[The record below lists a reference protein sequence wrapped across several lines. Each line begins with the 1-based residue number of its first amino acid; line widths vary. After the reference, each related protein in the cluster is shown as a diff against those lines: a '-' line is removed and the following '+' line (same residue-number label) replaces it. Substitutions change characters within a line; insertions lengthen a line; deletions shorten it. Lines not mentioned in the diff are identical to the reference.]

1 MSRQLGLNSGDITDS
16 LLGELIG
23 RETSPLV
30 FDVGAN
36 IGEFS
41 AQCIKINKKTKIY
54 AFEPQIEMIETIR
67 NKLPKNALIFPIA
80 LSEKTGKMQMVRKF
94 EGDRKAHASQ
104 IDEQVSFVIEK
115 STIDIMVENLAIQE
129 IDLLKIDT
137 EGHDFEV
144 LKGAE
149 QSLASNKI
157 KCIVFEIMPRLLL
170 QGHTP
175 EDVETLLR
183 RHNFTKF
190 FRMTPHLGLLPLQS
204 LDNSEFRTQNIV
216 CIK

>member
-1 MSRQLGLNSGDITDS
+1 MSRQLGLNSGDITNS

-23 RETSPLV
+23 RVSNPHV

-41 AQCIKINKKTKIY
+41 AQCIKINKGTKIY
-54 AFEPQIEMIETIR
+54 AFEPQIEMLEIIKS
-67 NKLPKNALIFPIA
+67 KLPRNALIFPLA
-80 LSEKTGKMQMVRKF
+80 LSEKTGKMQMIRKF

-104 IDEQVSFVIEK
+104 VDEEVSFVIEK
-115 STIDIMVENLAIQE
+115 STIDMIVENLAIQE

-149 QSLASNKI
+149 QSLATNKI

-175 EDVETLLR
+175 VDVESFLR

-190 FRMTPHLGLLPLQS
+190 FRVTPHLGLLPLQN
-204 LDNSEFRTQNIV
+204 LDNSELRTQNIL